1 MKYWNFIHIGRGN
14 FVYQSNKCYYDYNY
28 QINYG
33 KTVLHMLNKVA
44 CIAHI
49 TSILPDL
56 TNGGGEKF
64 VTG

>member
-1 MKYWNFIHIGRGN
+1 
-14 FVYQSNKCYYDYNY
+14 
-28 QINYG
+28 
-33 KTVLHMLNKVA
+33 MLNKVA

-49 TSILPDL
+49 TSFLPDL

>member
-1 MKYWNFIHIGRGN
+1 MT
-14 FVYQSNKCYYDYNY
+14 D
-28 QINYG
+28 

-49 TSILPDL
+49 TSFLPDL